1 MNALSP
7 RKINELPKP
16 LLRPVI
22 GPGGEILVSSFHT
35 PDASR
40 LKA

>member
-22 GPGGEILVSSFHT
+22 GPGGEILVSSFHA